1 MKIIAPTI
9 GISNMN
15 TPMNKMTNT
24 IIANIMYKRM
34 NLLIEIAFKSFLI
47 AEKLKASDKES

>member
-1 MKIIAPTI
+1 
-9 GISNMN
+9 MN

-34 NLLIEIAFKSFLI
+34 NLLIEIAFKSSLI